1 MRVAVLGA
9 GAVGAR
15 IARQLLSGTKVT
27 QIVLRDTDADRLAQ
41 VSKSLGERVIIE
53 HSPFNSEIDA
63 EVIVVATPSGTQMP
77 SVIEAIETKR
87 PVISTTDS
95 LAETVALLKF
105 ANQAKENNIPV
116 VLGAGFAPG
125 LTCVL
130 ATHGM
135 SWLDTVEEIHVAKVG
150 TGGPSCAL
158 VHHRALSRISYDW
171 RHNSWARRPGGSGRS
186 LCWFPEP
193 IGPQDCYRAAL
204 PSPVLLHHAFPE
216 VSWITARVSATLR
229 DRLTAALPM
238 LSPPHS
244 EGGLGA
250 VRVEL
255 HGQKNNSH
263 EVVVLGAAERP
274 AVAAATVAALAT
286 ECVINGKLNFRGM
299 AGLSELVEPIDF
311 LNGLEKRGLRIEI
324 FEGDNVD
331 A

>member
-15 IARQLLSGTKVT
+15 IARQLLSGTSVT

-41 VSKSLGERVIIE
+41 VSKSLGDRVIIE
-53 HSPFNSEIDA
+53 HAPFNSKLDA
-63 EVIVVATPSGTQMP
+63 EVIVVATPSGTQVP
-77 SVIEAIETKR
+77 AVVEAIEQRR
-87 PVISTTDS
+87 PVISTSDS
-95 LAETVALLKF
+95 LAEMVELLKLSE
-105 ANQAKENNIPV
+105 QAQKNNIPV

-130 ATHGM
+130 ASHGAA
-135 SWLDTVEEIHVAKVG
+135 WFDKVQEIHIAKVG
-150 TGGPSCAL
+150 TGGPYCAL

-171 RHNSWARRPGGSGRS
+171 RHDNWVRRPGGSGRS

-204 PSPVLLHHAFPE
+204 VSPVLLHHAFPE
-216 VSWITARVSATLR
+216 VSWITARVSASLR
-229 DRLTAALPM
+229 DRLTAPLPM

-250 VRVEL
+250 VRVEI
-255 HGQKNNSH
+255 HGQRGTSH
-263 EVVVLGAAERP
+263 EVSVLGVVERP

-286 ECVINGKLNFRGM
+286 EYAIAGKLKISGM

-311 LNGLEKRGLRIEI
+311 LHGLEKRGLNVQI
-324 FEGDNVD
+324 FEGDYEKE
-331 A
+331 

>member
-15 IARQLLSGTKVT
+15 IARQVLSGKSVT

-41 VSKSLGERVIIE
+41 VSKSLGDRVIIE
-53 HSPFNSEIDA
+53 HAPFNSQLDA
-63 EVIVVATPSGTQMP
+63 EIIVVATPSGSQMP
-77 SVIEAIETKR
+77 AVVEAMEQRR
-87 PVISTTDS
+87 PVISTSDS
-95 LAETVALLKF
+95 LAEMVELLKF
-105 ANQAKENNIPV
+105 SEQAQKNSTPV
-116 VLGAGFAPG
+116 ILGAGFAPG

-130 ATHGM
+130 ASHGAA
-135 SWLDTVEEIHVAKVG
+135 WFDKVQEIHIAKVG
-150 TGGPSCAL
+150 TGGPYCAL

-171 RHNSWARRPGGSGRS
+171 RHDNWVRRPGGSGRS

-204 PSPVLLHHAFPE
+204 ASPVLLHHAVPE
-216 VSWITARVSATLR
+216 VSWITARASAALR
-229 DRLTAALPM
+229 DRLTAPMPM

-250 VRVEL
+250 VRVEI
-255 HGQKNNSH
+255 HGQRGTSH
-263 EVVVLGAAERP
+263 EVSVLGIVERP

-286 ECVINGKLNFRGM
+286 EYVIDGKLKIRGM

-311 LNGLEKRGLRIEI
+311 LHGLEKRGLNVQI
-324 FEGDNVD
+324 FEGDYEKE
-331 A
+331 

>member
-15 IARQLLSGTKVT
+15 IARQLLSGKSVT

-41 VSKSLGERVIIE
+41 VSKSLGDRVIIE
-53 HSPFNSEIDA
+53 HAPFNSQLDA
-63 EVIVVATPSGTQMP
+63 EIIVVATPSGTQMP
-77 SVIEAIETKR
+77 AVVEAMEQRR
-87 PVISTTDS
+87 PVISTSDS
-95 LAETVALLKF
+95 LAEMVELLKF
-105 ANQAKENNIPV
+105 SEQAQKNNTPV
-116 VLGAGFAPG
+116 ILGAGFAPG

-130 ATHGM
+130 ASHGAA
-135 SWLDTVEEIHVAKVG
+135 WFDKVQEIHIAKVG

-171 RHNSWARRPGGSGRS
+171 RHDNWVRRPGGSGRS

-204 PSPVLLHHAFPE
+204 ASPVLLHHAFPE
-216 VSWITARVSATLR
+216 VSWITARVSASLR
-229 DRLTAALPM
+229 DRLTAPLPM

-250 VRVEL
+250 VRVEI
-255 HGQKNNSH
+255 HGQKGASH
-263 EVVVLGAAERP
+263 EVSVLGIVERP

-286 ECVINGKLNFRGM
+286 EYVIDGELKIRGM

-311 LNGLEKRGLRIEI
+311 LHGLEKRGLNVQI
-324 FEGDNVD
+324 FEGDYEKE
-331 A
+331 

>member
-15 IARQLLSGTKVT
+15 IARQLLSGKSVT
-27 QIVLRDTDADRLAQ
+27 QIVLRDIDADRLAQ
-41 VSKSLGERVIIE
+41 VSRSLGDRVIIE
-53 HSPFNSEIDA
+53 HAPFNSQLDA

-77 SVIEAIETKR
+77 AVVEAMEQRR
-87 PVISTTDS
+87 PVISTSDS
-95 LAETVALLKF
+95 LAEMVELLKF
-105 ANQAKENNIPV
+105 SEQAQKNSTPV
-116 VLGAGFAPG
+116 ILGAGFAPG

-130 ATHGM
+130 ASHGAA
-135 SWLDTVEEIHVAKVG
+135 WFDKVQEIHIAKVG
-150 TGGPSCAL
+150 TGGPYCAL

-171 RHNSWARRPGGSGRS
+171 RHDNWVRRPGGSGRS

-204 PSPVLLHHAFPE
+204 ASPVLLHHAFPE
-216 VSWITARVSATLR
+216 VSWITARVSASLR
-229 DRLTAALPM
+229 DRLTAPLPM

-250 VRVEL
+250 VRVEI
-255 HGQKNNSH
+255 HGQKGASH
-263 EVVVLGAAERP
+263 EVSVLGIVERP

-286 ECVINGKLNFRGM
+286 EYVIDGELKIRGM

-311 LNGLEKRGLRIEI
+311 LHGLEKRGLNVQI
-324 FEGDNVD
+324 FEGDYEKE
-331 A
+331 